1 MLSRETGTSRRA
13 TIEPSLAWLLQPL
26 AVEKFLNEIWAETHY
41 HVERR
46 CPGYF
51 DDLLPGPSAVEEL
64 LESFRTEPSRVR
76 LIREHDKK
84 SRDNYRLADG
94 NLDLA
99 QVRSD
104 FADGYTIVL
113 DDVEQYVR
121 TIASLTHA
129 IEVEL
134 NFATKVNAYIT
145 PPESQGFVAH
155 YDGHD
160 VLILQI
166 QGSKIWHLYE
176 GADVPPHQLRLE
188 EKWVPDDDLPLPI
201 DLRLEVGDVLYL
213 PRGRVHAAEATSEPS
228 VHLTVGIHAPTALTF
243 AVAALNSLSF
253 SDDRLNARLP
263 PRHLDDADAWA
274 TLGVLLRDAVKSVE
288 DPRAIA
294 GGLDALADILVRRGQ
309 CPPVGQASNAIAIDG
324 QTVVRKYQPLYSRV
338 TAADGGV
345 TLQFAQL
352 SIPASSDHKAAMLF
366 VSGSTE
372 PFRVCDLPGLRPT
385 QQTDLART
393 LIVSGFL
400 VRCPTTDVDDRPR

>member
-1 MLSRETGTSRRA
+1 
-13 TIEPSLAWLLQPL
+13 
-26 AVEKFLNEIWAETHY
+26 VESFLNEIWAETHY
-41 HVERR
+41 HVKRHWV
-46 CPGYF
+46 GYF
-51 DDLLPGPSAVEEL
+51 DNLLHGPSAVEDL
-64 LESFRTEPSRVR
+64 LDVFRPEPSSVR
-76 LIREHDKK
+76 LIRGHDKK
-84 SRDNYRLADG
+84 SPDNYRLADG
-94 NLDLA
+94 SLDLVR
-99 QVRSD
+99 VRSD

-121 TIASLTHA
+121 AIASLAHA

-134 NFATKVNAYIT
+134 NFATKVNAYVT

-176 GADVPPHQLRLE
+176 GADVPPHQLRRE
-188 EKWVPDDDLPLPI
+188 EKWVADGLPLST

-263 PRHLDDADAWA
+263 PRHLDDADARA
-274 TLGVLLRDAVKSVE
+274 TLGVLLRDAVRTVE

-309 CPPVGQASNAIAIDG
+309 CPPVGPVSNALAIDG
-324 QTVVRKYQPLYSRV
+324 QTVVRKHQPLYSRV
-338 TAADGGV
+338 TAVNGGV

-352 SIPASSDHKAAMLF
+352 SIPASSEHKAAMLF
-366 VSGSTE
+366 VSGSSE
-372 PFRVCDLPGLRPT
+372 PFRVCDLPGLRPA
-385 QQTDLART
+385 QQTELART

-400 VRCPTTDVDDRPR
+400 VRCPTTDVDDRLG

>member
-1 MLSRETGTSRRA
+1 
-13 TIEPSLAWLLQPL
+13 
-26 AVEKFLNEIWAETHY
+26 
-41 HVERR
+41 
-46 CPGYF
+46 
-51 DDLLPGPSAVEEL
+51 
-64 LESFRTEPSRVR
+64 VR
-76 LIREHDKK
+76 LIKEHDKK
-84 SRDNYRLADG
+84 SADNYRLADG

-99 QVRSD
+99 RVRSA

-113 DDVEQYVR
+113 EDVEQYVR
-121 TIASLTHA
+121 AIASLTQA

-134 NFATKVNAYIT
+134 NFATKVNAYVT

-166 QGSKIWHLYE
+166 QGSKIWHLYD
-176 GADVPPHQLRLE
+176 GVDVPPHQLRRE
-188 EKWVPDDDLPLPI
+188 EKWVAAEGLSRSTDV
-201 DLRLEVGDVLYL
+201 RLGVGDVLYL
-213 PRGRVHAAEATSEPS
+213 PRGLVHAAEATSEPS

-243 AVAALNSLSF
+243 AVATLNSLSF
-253 SDDRLNARLP
+253 SDDLLNARLP
-263 PRHLDDADAWA
+263 PRHLDNAEARA
-274 TLGVLLRDAVKSVE
+274 TLGALLRDAVRAVE
-288 DPRAIA
+288 EPRAIA

-309 CPPVGQASNAIAIDG
+309 CPPVGPVANAIAIDG

-338 TAADGGV
+338 TDVNGGV

-400 VRCPTTDVDDRPR
+400 VRCPTTDVDDRLR

>member
-1 MLSRETGTSRRA
+1 VDS
-13 TIEPSLAWLLQPL
+13 
-26 AVEKFLNEIWAETHY
+26 FLNEIWAETHY
-41 HVERR
+41 HVKRN
-46 CPGYF
+46 CVDYF
-51 DDLLPGPSAVEEL
+51 DNLLHGPSAVEDL
-64 LESFRTEPSRVR
+64 LELFRREPSMVR

-84 SRDNYRLADG
+84 SPDNYRLADG
-94 NLDLA
+94 SLDVA
-99 QVRSD
+99 RVRSD

-121 TIASLTHA
+121 SIASLAHA

-134 NFATKVNAYIT
+134 NFATKVNAYVT

-176 GADVPPHQLRLE
+176 GADVPPHQLRRE
-188 EKWVPDDDLPLPI
+188 EKWIAADILSSPI
-201 DLRLEVGDVLYL
+201 DLRLEVGDVLYV

-228 VHLTVGIHAPTALTF
+228 VHLTVGVHAPTALTF
-243 AVAALNSLSF
+243 AVAALNALSF
-253 SDDRLNARLP
+253 FDDRLSVRLP
-263 PRHLDDADAWA
+263 PRHLDDADARA
-274 TLGVLLRDAVKSVE
+274 TLGVLLRDAVRTVE
-288 DPRAIA
+288 DPRAVA
-294 GGLDALADILVRRGQ
+294 GGLEALADILVRRGQ
-309 CPPVGQASNAIAIDG
+309 GPPLGPVSDAFAIDG

-338 TAADGGV
+338 IAINGGV

-352 SIPASSDHKAAMLF
+352 SIPARSDHKAAMLF

-372 PFRVCDLPGLRPT
+372 PFRVCDLPGLRPA
-385 QQTDLART
+385 QQTELART

-400 VRCPTTDVDDRPR
+400 VRCPTTDVNDRLG